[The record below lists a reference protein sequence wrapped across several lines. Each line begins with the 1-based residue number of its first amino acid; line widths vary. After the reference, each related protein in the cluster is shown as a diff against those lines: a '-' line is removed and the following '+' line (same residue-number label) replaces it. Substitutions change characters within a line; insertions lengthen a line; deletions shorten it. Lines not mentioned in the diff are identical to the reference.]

1 MVSESNHGC
10 HAARRRSEGTRGSE
24 CGRICSDHRETL
36 WPHHKE
42 GPFKVNRDSSI
53 EMANTIRVISKP
65 NRLLL
70 DRPKKS
76 GRHWRAG
83 SAACSDSRGTRFAP
97 CQWCRAGAPQT
108 PLDFE
113 GNAFMCPALR
123 WNRYTVGRTTA
134 VRPMSKFRRVGA

>member
-65 NRLLL
+65 NRLLS
-70 DRPKKS
+70 DRRKKGADTGEPAPPPAPIRAVHGSRRAS
-76 GRHWRAG
+76 GAGPVLLRHHWTSKATLSCVRRCG
-83 SAACSDSRGTRFAP
+83 GTVILL
-97 CQWCRAGAPQT
+97 GARQ
-108 PLDFE
+108 LFD
-113 GNAFMCPALR
+113 R
-123 WNRYTVGRTTA
+123 
-134 VRPMSKFRRVGA
+134 MSKFRRVGA